1 MEPWVAREVEA
12 LASRAE
18 ADREAFETPDD
29 PPEVEEAHTYLREGA
44 GQAIWLYVEGRTGGR
59 YTEFSPEAFSR
70 LEGAMNEWFSL
81 YAACYGVETD
91 PEVSIR
97 TAAEALIDTENVHD
111 TARILTGVPA
121 GDNG

>member
-1 MEPWVAREVEA
+1 MESWVAREVEE

-18 ADREAFETPDD
+18 ADRERFE
-29 PPEVEEAHTYLREGA
+29 PPEEPPDREEALAYLREGA

-59 YTEFSPEAFSR
+59 YTEFSPEAFR
-70 LEGAMNEWFSL
+70 TLEGAMNDWFAL
-81 YAACYGVETD
+81 YAACYGVELD

-111 TARILTGVPA
+111 TAQILTGVPES
-121 GDNG
+121 DNG